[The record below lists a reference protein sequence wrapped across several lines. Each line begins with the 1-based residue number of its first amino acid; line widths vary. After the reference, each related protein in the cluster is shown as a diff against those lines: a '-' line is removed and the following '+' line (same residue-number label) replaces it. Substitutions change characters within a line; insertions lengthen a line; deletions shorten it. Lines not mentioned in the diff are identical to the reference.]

1 MRRLLRKP
9 RNSELALESELMG
22 RVSGQGL
29 MARGSLGLFPSLY
42 LSSQPCWP
50 HKGVSQ
56 QGKEARL
63 GSEPVEGML
72 ASESSKYQSL
82 EKSEGPGP
90 VLAQGGQQEGQPLGL
105 LAEDLSET
113 LVPIAL
119 DLRKER
125 EMESEKSEN
134 GPCLRLQKG
143 RRVRKGK
150 RSEGDLGK
158 NKRSE
163 EDYNDGCSYARENV
177 REKQKQSEESQK
189 LQEHKEHLRMSLRD
203 LLGGE
208 CRCGERWSSGQ
219 GEACGTVDYVYQVSF
234 PNAIIIC
241 CITLFVY

>member
-1 MRRLLRKP
+1 L
-9 RNSELALESELMG
+9 
-22 RVSGQGL
+22 
-29 MARGSLGLFPSLY
+29 
-42 LSSQPCWP
+42 
-50 HKGVSQ
+50 Q
-56 QGKEARL
+56 QSKEARL

-72 ASESSKYQSL
+72 ASKSSKYQSL
-82 EKSEGPGP
+82 EKLEGPGP
-90 VLAQGGQQEGQPLGL
+90 VLAQGEQQEGQPLGL
-105 LAEDLSET
+105 LAEDLLEI
-113 LVPIAL
+113 LILIAL
-119 DLRKER
+119 DLRKEW

-134 GPCLRLQKG
+134 GPCLQLQKG

-150 RSEGDLGK
+150 RSK
-158 NKRSE
+158 

-189 LQEHKEHLRMSLRD
+189 LQEHKEHLQMSLRD

-219 GEACGTVDYVYQVSF
+219 GKACGMVDYVYQVSF